1 MSFDA
6 FEARLHFL
14 QLLRRLTAKVDSIQK
29 VIQYAIRYG
38 SRAGEDLWECIT
50 EECSKG
56 HLNTRINI
64 LYAVDSLLEI
74 CQALTPAEAPYS
86 ALILRDLGRIVEG
99 VVPDTREGVL
109 NLKSTKQVSYNN
121 RKDELIADV

>member
-14 QLLRRLTAKVDSIQK
+14 QLLRKLTAKVDSIQK
-29 VIQYAIRYG
+29 VTHYALKYG
-38 SRAGEDLWECIT
+38 SRIGVDLWECIT

-74 CQALTPAEAPYS
+74 CQALTPTEAPYPV
-86 ALILRDLGRIVEG
+86 LVVRDLGRIVEG

-109 NLKSTKQVSYNN
+109 NLKSTKQVSQVD
-121 RKDELIADV
+121 RTGRQ